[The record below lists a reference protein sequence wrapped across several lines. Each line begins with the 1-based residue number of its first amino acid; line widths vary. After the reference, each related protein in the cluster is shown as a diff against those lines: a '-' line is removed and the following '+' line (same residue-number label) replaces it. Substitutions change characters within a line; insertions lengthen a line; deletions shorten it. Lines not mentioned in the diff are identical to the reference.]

1 MSTRTYSEVKKS
13 IDALPDLQKRVAYDL
28 IATKKFNLSNPK
40 DVAALQTAIFISKI
54 ETNFPYSSAYT
65 STGGGGNNM
74 LGPWQFNR
82 AYTGNLSKDQQ
93 LKKIS
98 DIVLGNS
105 LTPSA
110 KGRFDPNIT
119 AKYLQNAKTAYD
131 ILRAIIAGGL
141 GPIDFEP
148 LGNPSDVNART
159 DLTFINNLLKL
170 GAVQNKDASPAST
183 TVTSTPIPGIVPLV
197 TSTEREKPN
206 TNAFINPETGKLYDN
221 LSPEVVDNLSGDLN
235 NQIDALQKLPYDS
248 LTPGQKEELNGALA
262 TRKELL
268 DAATG
273 GKADQLTACV
283 ARGNPS
289 DSWTIK
295 DTPDCEQF
303 NKSVTY
309 KNFVRLASEEQ
320 SLPDPCGK
328 STISKI
334 NAALRKFFTLLKGI
348 KKYADLYINGAINKM
363 TDIMNLI
370 RDTASIIGGVLKT
383 LIQRI
388 RNFILN
394 KIRKAIES
402 VISSILNNL
411 AKVLKDVLLQEIV
424 QVIMCKFDDIIKGLT
439 KFVTDFLFALIGN
452 VVNAGFCAAEQFA
465 NALINNLAAS
475 IDNAIGPV
483 LDSISDVLGGIGKI
497 AGSVFQAIDFILG
510 FESFLCAEPNCPEIK
525 NFKASPWAGPSKTE
539 IDAFSN
545 FKVPTAG
552 GIVGQVDSW
561 VGGLSIF
568 GSKIG
573 DNQEAL
579 PSSITCNTGAF
590 RCGPP
595 NVQFFGGGGVGAV
608 GNAVVNNIGQVIG
621 VNLSFGGTGYKTPP
635 FVTFQD
641 SCENGEYASA
651 YTDIND
657 AGEVTRVIMVNI
669 GKGYL
674 DAPNGSDEF
683 GTPINIPPAETK
695 VKTFVACVD
704 SFKVLGTGIGYS
716 VEDSVTITPDAPG
729 LIVRITMNEEGQI
742 IALNIISP
750 SCGLTE
756 VPKVTINSAT
766 GAGADIQPIL
776 KFYTLDA
783 YNELRD
789 NNYKSQELVQ
799 VIDCVYPR

>member
-1 MSTRTYSEVKKS
+1 MANVKSDGVASWYGPDFYGNRTADGTVLKRDSLWVAHRTLPLGTKIQFTNPNNGKKIVLEVKDRGPFK
-13 IDALPDLQKRVAYDL
+13 PGREYDL
-28 IATKKFNLSNPK
+28 TESAAEYLGVKTGPRDGILRLLSQE
-40 DVAALQTAIFISKI
+40 VSK
-54 ETNFPYSSAYT
+54 S
-65 STGGGGNNM
+65 
-74 LGPWQFNR
+74 
-82 AYTGNLSKDQQ
+82 
-93 LKKIS
+93 
-98 DIVLGNS
+98 
-105 LTPSA
+105 TPS
-110 KGRFDPNIT
+110 GPTT
-119 AKYLQNAKTAYD
+119 AT
-131 ILRAIIAGGL
+131 R
-141 GPIDFEP
+141 
-148 LGNPSDVNART
+148 
-159 DLTFINNLLKL
+159 
-170 GAVQNKDASPAST
+170 
-183 TVTSTPIPGIVPLV
+183 TPIPLPEEGPVPPQVIPYEVPLV

-206 TNAFINPETGKLYDN
+206 TNAFINPETGKLYNN
-221 LSPEVVDNLSGDLN
+221 LSDAVVDNLAGALN
-235 NQIDALQKLPYDS
+235 NQIDALQQLPYDS
-248 LTPGQKEELNGALA
+248 LTPDQKEELNGALA
-262 TRKELL
+262 TRKALL

-283 ARGNPS
+283 TRDKQP

-295 DTPDCEQF
+295 GTPECEQF

-309 KNFVRLASEEQ
+309 KNFVRLASKEQ

-328 STISKI
+328 STVSKI
-334 NAALRKFFTLLKGI
+334 NVALRNFFTVLKGI

-363 TDIMNLI
+363 TDVMNLI
-370 RDTASIIGGVLKT
+370 RNTASIIGGVLKT

-402 VISSILNNL
+402 IINSILTNL

-452 VVNAGFCAAEQFA
+452 VVNAGFCAAEQFT
-465 NALINNLAAS
+465 NALINNLAAA
-475 IDNAIGPV
+475 IDNTIGPV

-525 NFKASPWAGPSKTE
+525 NFKASPWGGPSKTE

-545 FKVPTAG
+545 FKVPTG
-552 GIVGQVDSW
+552 DEIVGKVDSW
-561 VGGLSIF
+561 FGGLSIF

-621 VNLSFGGTGYKTPP
+621 VNLSFGGTGYTTPP

-641 SCENGEYASA
+641 SCENGDYASG
-651 YTDIND
+651 YTEIND
-657 AGEVTRVIMVNI
+657 DGEVTRVIMVNN
-669 GKGYL
+669 GDGYL
-674 DAPNGSDEF
+674 DAPNGLDEF
-683 GTPINIPPAETK
+683 GTPITIPPAENK
-695 VKTFVACVD
+695 VKTFVACID

-729 LIVRITMNEEGQI
+729 LNARITMNEEGQI

-783 YNELRD
+783 YNELQD

>member
-1 MSTRTYSEVKKS
+1 MASENQILYNGKTYELFGGQVFDVVPGTRNDTLTKTNPGVLSVSQFKTIY
-13 IDALPDLQKRVAYDL
+13 AQQKNTVVQPGQS
-28 IATKKFNLSNPK
+28 ATPP
-40 DVAALQTAIFISKI
+40 T
-54 ETNFPYSSAYT
+54 SSA
-65 STGGGGNNM
+65 
-74 LGPWQFNR
+74 
-82 AYTGNLSKDQQ
+82 
-93 LKKIS
+93 
-98 DIVLGNS
+98 
-105 LTPSA
+105 TP
-110 KGRFDPNIT
+110 
-119 AKYLQNAKTAYD
+119 
-131 ILRAIIAGGL
+131 
-141 GPIDFEP
+141 
-148 LGNPSDVNART
+148 
-159 DLTFINNLLKL
+159 
-170 GAVQNKDASPAST
+170 
-183 TVTSTPIPGIVPLV
+183 PLV

-206 TNAFINPETGKLYDN
+206 TNEFLDSKGNFILTSEQANTRA
-221 LSPEVVDNLSGDLN
+221 GDLN

-248 LTPGQKEELNGALA
+248 LTPDQKEELNGALA
-262 TRKELL
+262 TRKALL

-283 ARGNPS
+283 ARDKPS

-295 DTPDCEQF
+295 GTPECEQF

-328 STISKI
+328 STVSKI
-334 NAALRKFFTLLKGI
+334 NVALRNFFTVLKGL

-363 TDIMNLI
+363 TDVMNLI
-370 RDTASIIGGVLKT
+370 RNTASIIGGVLKT

-394 KIRKAIES
+394 KIRKAIEK
-402 VISSILNNL
+402 VIDYILTNL

-439 KFVTDFLFALIGN
+439 KLVSDFLFGLIGN
-452 VVNAGFCAAEQFA
+452 VINAGFCAAEQFV

-475 IDNAIGPV
+475 IDEALGPV

-510 FESFLCAEPNCPEIK
+510 FESFLCAEPNCPQIK
-525 NFKASPWAGPSKTE
+525 DFEASPWVGASKTK

-545 FKVPTAG
+545 FKVPTAD
-552 GIVGQVDSW
+552 GIVGAVDTW
-561 VGGLSIF
+561 FGGLSVF

-590 RCGPP
+590 KCGPP
-595 NVQFFGGGGVGAV
+595 NIEFFGGGGIGAV
-608 GNAVVNNIGQVIG
+608 GDAVVNTIGQVVG
-621 VNLSFGGTGYKTPP
+621 VNLKFGGTGYITPP

-641 SCENGEYASA
+641 SCDNGNYASG
-651 YTDIND
+651 YTEIND
-657 AGEVTRVIMVNI
+657 AGEVTRVIMVNN
-669 GKGYL
+669 GNGYL
-674 DAPNGSDEF
+674 DSPNGLDEF
-683 GTPINIPPAETK
+683 GTLITIPPAESK
-695 VKTFVACVD
+695 VKTFVACID
-704 SFKVLGTGIGYS
+704 SFKVLNTGIGYS
-716 VEDSVTITPDAPG
+716 VEDTVTITPDAPG
-729 LIVRITMNEEGQI
+729 LNVRITMNEEGQI

-783 YNELRD
+783 YNELQD